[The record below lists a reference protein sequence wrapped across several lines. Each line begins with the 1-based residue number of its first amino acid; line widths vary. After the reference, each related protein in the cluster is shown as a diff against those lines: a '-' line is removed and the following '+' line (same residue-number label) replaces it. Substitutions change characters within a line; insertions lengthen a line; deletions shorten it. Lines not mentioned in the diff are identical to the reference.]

1 MTRFPAA
8 LCTTEALQKWLE
20 TPESGRY
27 RTPATAVPPNG
38 FPLGGLAGCSG
49 GSTVEPGPAAAAT
62 AAVVCELSAVGSG
75 VTLPGAP
82 TLLAPVVSAVS
93 AVVAG
98 VVEVWAAERA
108 DTELEELL
116 GVEAGAVSAA
126 PSAATAVAEDGE
138 LKAVPSIPAITASP
152 AAPAASAARRAR
164 ARLRA

>member
-82 TLLAPVVSAVS
+82 TLLALVVG